1 MNNIRDKIF
10 KIRKPKPNFPVFK
23 EIKEKFS
30 PRHFSSE
37 SIPEKDLQSILEA
50 ARWTPSGFNFQP
62 WYFYWTRYG
71 EPSFSKIIPCLAKYN
86 RYAKNAAVLII
97 ACYIK
102 KTGGRKNYYRHDLGA
117 AVMSLVL
124 QAQNLGYYS
133 RQMGEFNNKKLL
145 ASLVID
151 KKHYPFVI
159 IAVGRLGDYE
169 TIDSSLLKRE
179 LDPKPRK
186 ADFAKEILGY

>member
-1 MNNIRDKIF
+1 MNDIKSKIF
-10 KIRKPKPNFPVFK
+10 AVRKPKPRFPVIR
-23 EIKEKFS
+23 EIGERFS
-30 PRHFSSE
+30 PRHFSPNFISN
-37 SIPEKDLQSILEA
+37 KDVNSILEA
-50 ARWTPSGFNFQP
+50 ARWTPSGYNFQP
-62 WYFYWTRYG
+62 WYFYWARYG
-71 EPSFSKIIPCLAKYN
+71 EPSFNEIIHCLAKYN

-97 ACYIK
+97 ACFIK
-102 KTGGRKNYYRHDLGA
+102 KIGGRKSYYRHDLGA

-145 ASLVID
+145 ESLVID
-151 KKHYPFVI
+151 KEHHPFVI
-159 IAVGRLGDYE
+159 IALGRLGDYE

-186 ADFAKEILGY
+186 ADFARKF